1 MVKSADN
8 RLRKYTQKFD
18 ATVVSN
24 RYTALKDLATTEFGV
39 AASESAAL
47 ESTIKQAIEATVPSP
62 TLIPGYL
69 AFGRQIAAKSRKYGG
84 LPLFNEAMAVK
95 AVWVARNYDDTTLD
109 VILQIC
115 GINVG
120 LYGGS

>member
-1 MVKSADN
+1 LVKSADN

-39 AASESAAL
+39 AASEAAAL
-47 ESTIKQAIEATVPSP
+47 ESTIKQAIESLVPSP
-62 TLIPGYL
+62 TLLPGYL
-69 AFGRQIAAKSRKYGG
+69 AFGREIAAKGRKYGG
-84 LPLFNEAMAVK
+84 LPLFNEANAAK
-95 AVWVARNYDDTTLD
+95 AKWVARDYDSDTLD
-109 VILQIC
+109 IILQIC
-115 GINVG
+115 GIGVG